1 MSPACVLIFC
11 SMILESEMNAVPKSR
26 HSVCVEV
33 VTESVKQEVDP
44 VLSASVAWRE
54 SAFIRDAMSS
64 AGAVGPMQVIPRF
77 WCKKQPC
84 DYIESGVR
92 ALKYYTL
99 RHGERHGL
107 CAYFSGK
114 RCPVSQGVSHSYR
127 DKVLKTYSKFSSY
140 LSYSCGQ
147 DGC

>member
-1 MSPACVLIFC
+1 MSTACILIFC
-11 SMILESEMNAVPKSR
+11 SMILDSGMGAVPKSR

-33 VTESVKQEVDP
+33 VTESVRQGVDP
-44 VLSASVAWRE
+44 VLSVSVAWRE

-64 AGAVGPMQVIPRF
+64 AGAIGPMQVIPRF

-84 DYIESGVR
+84 DYIEAGVR
-92 ALKYYTL
+92 ALKHYTL

-114 RCPVSQGVSHSYR
+114 RCPKSHSVSHSYR
-127 DKVLKTYSKFSSY
+127 DRVLRTYSKFSPY